1 MLIVVFNW
9 MVAVQHRDGGGAEA
23 SQHEKQLYNML
34 SNNYNKHVRPVK
46 HDADPVRVRVAFSL
60 VEVLSIDENNGQLT
74 VKAWLTMA
82 SHLRSSFISFH
93 FISRIAIDSSHLTA
107 SSSAS

>member
-1 MLIVVFNW
+1 
-9 MVAVQHRDGGGAEA
+9 MVDLAVQDRDGGGAEA

-34 SNNYNKHVRPVK
+34 SSNYNKHVRPVK

-74 VKAWLTMA
+74 VKAWLTMTM
-82 SHLRSSFISFH
+82 
-93 FISRIAIDSSHLTA
+93 DS
-107 SSSAS
+107 